1 LIVQISII
9 VLLVQKVEIISST
22 FKRTKNITRGDP
34 ALGSQK

>member
-22 FKRTKNITRGDP
+22 FKRTKIS
-34 ALGSQK
+34 LVEIQL